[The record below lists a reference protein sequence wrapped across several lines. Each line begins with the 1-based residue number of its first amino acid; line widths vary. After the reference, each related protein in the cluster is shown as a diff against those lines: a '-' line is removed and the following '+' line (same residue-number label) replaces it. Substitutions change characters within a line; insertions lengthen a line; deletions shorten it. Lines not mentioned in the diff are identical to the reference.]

1 MINWNVKKY
10 ILKVSLSA
18 GRTKPNIEY
27 IFSKLAIKSYVFF
40 SFLLYPLQEKNTISI
55 PSESEDNSADEY
67 LPSSDIEDENMFLE
81 KITKRGKFFQA
92 MWFNRQQF
100 K

>member
-1 MINWNVKKY
+1 M
-10 ILKVSLSA
+10 
-18 GRTKPNIEY
+18 PC
-27 IFSKLAIKSYVFF
+27 
-40 SFLLYPLQEKNTISI
+40 
-55 PSESEDNSADEY
+55 ESEDNSADEY
-67 LPSSDIEDENMFLE
+67 LPSSDIEEDENMFLA